1 VGRFRQEGTHPKLV
15 SSLLGHSN
23 VHLAMDVYD
32 HVEIGELVTPIES
45 VSAQLLRD
53 VAKPEASA

>member
-1 VGRFRQEGTHPKLV
+1 
-15 SSLLGHSN
+15 
-23 VHLAMDVYD
+23 MDVYD
-32 HVEIGELVTPIES
+32 HVEIGELVTPIER

>member
-1 VGRFRQEGTHPKLV
+1 MST
-15 SSLLGHSN
+15 LLGHSN

-32 HVEIGELVTPIES
+32 HVEIGELVTPIER